1 MSTARIAFSIA
12 RRDVSLELSGREASI
27 TVLPFV
33 AALMMLAGLG
43 LGGQGPVLSA
53 AAPGLVWLVVLVSAI
68 PLARG
73 VAAAERADGCWDLL
87 RALASPTALLAG
99 KLAALWLW
107 LLIAWAVAS
116 MLAVALLGAAWR
128 PEAAV
133 AGVLGTF
140 GVAVTTVVLG
150 VLLPHGAR
158 RPGLIAVLLV
168 PGAVPVLIAGT
179 HLAAPATSGL
189 PWALLLASY
198 DAISLITAYAVFPA
212 LLEE

>member
-1 MSTARIAFSIA
+1 MSTTRAAVLVA
-12 RRDVSLELSGREASI
+12 RRDIALEISGREAMI

-33 AALMMLAGLG
+33 AALIMLAGLG
-43 LGGQGPVLSA
+43 FGGRGPVLVA
-53 AAPGLVWLVVLVSAI
+53 AAPGLVWLVVLVSAV

-87 RALASPTALLAG
+87 RALAPPTALLAG
-99 KLAALWLW
+99 KLAVLWLW
-107 LLIAWAVAS
+107 LFTSWAVAS
-116 MLAVALLGAAWR
+116 LLAAVLLGAVWR
-128 PEAAV
+128 PEVLV

-158 RPGLIAVLLV
+158 RPGLIAVLLL
-168 PGAVPVLIAGT
+168 PGAVPVLVAGT
-179 HLAAPATSGL
+179 HLATPAIPGL
-189 PWALLLASY
+189 PWALLLTTY
-198 DAISLITAYAVFPA
+198 DVITLLTAYAVFPA